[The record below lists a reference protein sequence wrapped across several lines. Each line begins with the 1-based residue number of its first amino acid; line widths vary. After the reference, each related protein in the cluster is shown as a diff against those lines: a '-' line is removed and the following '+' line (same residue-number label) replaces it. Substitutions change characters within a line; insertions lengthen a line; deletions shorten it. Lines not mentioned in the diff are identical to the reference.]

1 MTSSSPDLERRA
13 AVALSLLE
21 GVGPATHRDL
31 VERTGSAAAALRLKA
46 GRGSHAALD
55 RAEALLAEC
64 AGGEIAVLVRGEP
77 EYPAQL
83 LELPQPP
90 AVLYAR
96 GRRELL
102 GAPSVAV
109 VGTRDASSY
118 GERVATQLAEAL
130 AAAGVCVVS
139 GLARG
144 VDAAAH
150 LAALAAGG
158 ATTAVLGTGVDVA
171 YPAAHRALLARVS
184 ERGLV
189 LSEEPPGTRALPGA
203 FPKRNRIIAALC
215 RATIVVEAGV
225 RSGALITAAHAL
237 ELGRSVAAVPGPI
250 DSPRSQGTNEL
261 LRDGAIVIA
270 GVADALALVGATV
283 PRQLRPPV
291 DDPLALALWDALAQ
305 GAADLDTLSARA
317 GLPARECM
325 AAIAT
330 LEIAG
335 AVSCAHDGEIRRR

>member
-1 MTSSSPDLERRA
+1 MTSSSPDAERLA

-31 VERTGSAAAALRLKA
+31 IERAGSAADALRLRA
-46 GRGSHAALD
+46 GRGMQAAFD
-55 RAEALLAEC
+55 RAESLLVEC
-64 AGGEIAVLVRGEP
+64 ARNEITVLVRGEP
-77 EYPAQL
+77 EYPAEL

-109 VGTRDASSY
+109 VGTRDASPY
-118 GERVATQLAEAL
+118 GERIATQITEAL

-150 LAALAAGG
+150 LAALAR
-158 ATTAVLGTGVDVA
+158 VA
-171 YPAAHRALLARVS
+171 

-237 ELGRSVAAVPGPI
+237 ELGRSVAAVPGPM
-250 DSPRSQGTNEL
+250 DAPRSQGANEL

-283 PRQLRPPV
+283 PRQPRPPV
-291 DDPLALALWDALAQ
+291 EDPVALALWDALAQ

-335 AVSCAHDGEIRRR
+335 AVSCAHDGEVRRR